1 MEIGVPAY
9 EQLRDLLREEIIS
22 GSIPPDTH
30 LTILG
35 VAKRFGVSHMPVRE
49 AFQWLQGEGLMKLQA
64 HRGARVLSL
73 TSDYVR
79 DIYEL
84 RGIMAGLLARQSISY
99 FTPESLAMLD
109 HIHKQFCKAAK
120 KEDLD
125 KLLSSNHSFHNNIY
139 MLGRNHEAK
148 KTYKLYAGLLGTLRR
163 RYGIQPPR
171 LKKMIEEHSKILE
184 ALHAGDGNRVEKLV
198 RLHGDG
204 AMNDILFRME
214 REAQA
219 GSMEKSGSDV

>member
-22 GSIPPDTH
+22 GKILPDTR
-30 LTILG
+30 LTILE
-35 VAKRFGVSHMPVRE
+35 VAKRFDVSHMPVRE

-79 DIYEL
+79 DIYEI
-84 RGIMAGLLARQSISY
+84 RGILAGLLARQSISY
-99 FTPESLAMLD
+99 LSPDSLAMLD
-109 HIHKQFCKAAK
+109 HIHNQFCKAAE
-120 KEDLD
+120 KEDFE

-148 KTYKLYAGLLGTLRR
+148 KNYNLYAGLLGTLRR
-163 RYGIQPPR
+163 QYGIHPPR

-184 ALHAGDGNRVEKLV
+184 ALHAGNGNRVDKLV
-198 RLHGDG
+198 RHHGDG
-204 AMNDILFRME
+204 AMNDILSRME
-214 REAQA
+214 KEEPA
-219 GSMEKSGSDV
+219 